1 MGASI
6 QRNWLTWLTAATLL
20 VIFAFDSYSV
30 QWRDLRLGGGL
41 VALPLTGEWGVLPSA
56 VRDGQWWRLIS
67 AGFVHADVL
76 HIGFNL
82 IGLLYAGTF
91 VEDRYGRARWLAIY
105 GAALLAGNL
114 LAFVTSSDRT
124 VTVGASGAI
133 MGLFGAFAAFG
144 ARYWSQ
150 RDELSRGLGP
160 ILATLLNGLTH
171 ANVSNAAH
179 VGGVVIGFLA
189 AYTLGSRPS
198 LARALSEAQEQLVA
212 KSAFEETRFRDVP
225 QSVIDD
231 PSNKL
236 VLRRGRGAQLAFAA
250 LALVCL
256 LGGVY
261 MIGTALWVTALLVAI
276 GLGAVAA
283 TQQHLVLTP
292 LGVRFASVISRR
304 SIEWRDV
311 QRFYP
316 VQIGGR
322 TVVGFVHRP
331 SYLARVEARG
341 GLGRVF
347 RGGTQTL
354 GADFGMSV
362 DAEVELLE
370 IWRRRWTGDAD

>member
-1 MGASI
+1 M
-6 QRNWLTWLTAATLL
+6 AATLI
-20 VIFAFDSYSV
+20 VVFAFDSSSV

-56 VRDGQWWRLIS
+56 IRAGQWWRLVS

-105 GAALLAGNL
+105 GSALLAGNL

-124 VTVGASGAI
+124 DTIGASGAI
-133 MGLFGAFAAFG
+133 MGLFGAFATFG

-150 RDELSRGLGP
+150 RDELTRGLGP
-160 ILATLLNGLTH
+160 VIATLANGFTH
-171 ANVSNAAH
+171 INVSNAAH
-179 VGGVVIGFLA
+179 VGGLVIGLSV

-198 LARALSEAQEQLVA
+198 LARALAEAQEQLVA
-212 KSAFEETRFRDVP
+212 KSASEVSTFPDIPR
-225 QSVIDD
+225 SVVDD

-236 VLRRGRGAQLAFAA
+236 VLRRGRGWQVAFAG
-250 LALVCL
+250 LGLICL

-261 MIGTALWVTALLVAI
+261 MIGTALWATALLIAI
-276 GLGAVAA
+276 GLGAIAG

-292 LGVRFASVISRR
+292 LGVRFASVISSR

-311 QRFYP
+311 ARFFP
-316 VQIGGR
+316 MQIGAQ
-322 TVVGFVHRP
+322 TVVGFIHRP
-331 SYLARVEARG
+331 SYSARVEARG
-341 GLGRVF
+341 GFGRLF
-347 RGGTQTL
+347 TGGTQNL
-354 GADFGMSV
+354 GVGFGMSV

-370 IWRRRWTGDAD
+370 LWRKRWTGDVD